1 MALVELRQ
9 LSIGYRGPALLEEVD
24 CLIEPGERIG
34 LLGRNGAGKTT
45 LMRLLSGQIQP
56 DHGEVRLTPGKRVA
70 ILPQDVPQSVTGTV
84 SEIVLQGLADVTA
97 VSDTPWKADQKVEQI
112 LSRMELDGE
121 ARFELLSS
129 GMKRRVLLAQSLVS
143 EPDLLLLDEPTN
155 HLDINAI
162 NWLEDFLARWN
173 ATFLF
178 VTHDRV
184 FLQKLA
190 TRILEIDRGRLF
202 DWACDYET
210 FLERKEAWLAAEESQ
225 AALFDKKLA
234 QEEVWIRTGVKAR
247 RTRNQGRVR
256 ALEAMRNQHQQRRT
270 QPGQVQME
278 IQTGQKSGQLVA
290 QAKNVAFA
298 YENKQIV
305 TDFSTTIMRGDKVG
319 VIGPNGVGKTT
330 LLRVLLGELT
340 PQAGTVR
347 LGTNL
352 QIAYFDQLREQLD
365 DEASVQDSIADGN
378 NRLLIN
384 NQPRHVI
391 GYLQDFL
398 FTPERARQ
406 LVKFLSGGERNR
418 LLLARLFAKPANVI
432 VLDEPTN
439 DLDAE
444 TLEMLEE
451 RLVEFPGTVLLVSHD
466 RAFLNNVVTSTIV
479 FEDGDVK
486 EYDGGYDD
494 WQRAK
499 RNAEQAKQ
507 KEISAANKAKALAV
521 KSGGE
526 STPVSDEPAAPKRK
540 MSFNEKRELET
551 LPATIERLE
560 RQIGEIHNQM
570 VEPGFFQQ
578 AGESISRVQLKLK
591 DLEAELADC
600 YERWELLEELSS

>member
-9 LSIGYRGPALLEEVD
+9 LSIGFRGPSLLEEVN

-45 LMRLLSGQIQP
+45 LMRLLSGQIEP
-56 DHGEVRLTPGKRVA
+56 DHGKVLLTPGKRVA
-70 ILPQDVPQSVTGTV
+70 VLPQDVPQSVSGTIH
-84 SEIVLQGLADVTA
+84 EIVLKGLAEVTA

-155 HLDINAI
+155 HLDIAAI

-173 ATFLF
+173 TTFLF

-225 AALFDKKLA
+225 SALFDKKLA

-256 ALEAMRNQHQQRRT
+256 ALEAMRLQHQQRRT

-290 QAKNVAFA
+290 EAKNVSFA

-305 TDFSTTIMRGDKVG
+305 TDFTTTIMRGDKVG

-330 LLRVLLGELT
+330 LLRVLLGELA
-340 PQAGTVR
+340 PQAGTMR

-365 DEASVQDSIADGN
+365 DEASVQDNIADGN

-384 NQPRHVI
+384 NQQRHVI

-444 TLEMLEE
+444 TLELLESL
-451 RLVEFPGTVLLVSHD
+451 LVEFAGTVLLVSHD

-479 FEDGDVK
+479 FEDGDVR
-486 EYDGGYDD
+486 EFDGGYDD

-499 RNAEQAKQ
+499 RNAEQARQ
-507 KEISAANKAKALAV
+507 KEAAANKAKANAAKTSGSGTAV
-521 KSGGE
+521 
-526 STPVSDEPAAPKRK
+526 STEPAAPKRK

-560 RQIGEIHNQM
+560 RQIGDIHNQM

-578 AGESISRVQLKLK
+578 PGETISRVQLKLK
-591 DLEAELADC
+591 DLEAELATC
-600 YERWELLEELSS
+600 FERWELLEELAN

>member
-1 MALVELRQ
+1 
-9 LSIGYRGPALLEEVD
+9 
-24 CLIEPGERIG
+24 
-34 LLGRNGAGKTT
+34 
-45 LMRLLSGQIQP
+45 MRLLSGQIQP

-70 ILPQDVPQSVTGTV
+70 ILPQDVPQSVSGSI
-84 SEIVLQGLADVTA
+84 SEIVLAGLADIPTA
-97 VSDTPWKADQKVEQI
+97 LETPWKADQKVEQI
-112 LSRMELDGE
+112 LSRMGLEGE
-121 ARFELLSS
+121 DRFELLSS
-129 GMKRRVLLAQSLVS
+129 GMKRRVLLAQSLVY
-143 EPDLLLLDEPTN
+143 EPDFLLFDEPTN
-155 HLDINAI
+155 HLEIPAKH
-162 NWLEDFLARWN
+162 WLEDFLARWN

-202 DWACDYET
+202 DWACDYQT
-210 FLERKEAWLAAEESQ
+210 FLERKEAHLAAEESQ

-256 ALEAMRNQHQQRRT
+256 ALEAMRKQHQQRRT

-290 QAKNVAFA
+290 QAKRVAFA

-319 VIGPNGVGKTT
+319 GIGPNGAGKTT

-365 DEASVQDSIADGN
+365 DNSSAQDNIAEGN
-378 NRLLIN
+378 DRLLIN
-384 NQPRHVI
+384 DQQRHVI

-398 FTPERARQ
+398 FSAERAR
-406 LVKFLSGGERNR
+406 LPVKFLSGGERNR
-418 LLLARLFAKPANVI
+418 LLLARLFAKPANII

-444 TLEMLEE
+444 TLELLES
-451 RLVEFPGTVLLVSHD
+451 RLVEFAGTVLLVSHD

-494 WQRAK
+494 WQRVK
-499 RNAEQAKQ
+499 RKAEQARQ
-507 KEISAANKAKALAV
+507 KEAAEANKAKSSGS
-521 KSGGE
+521 KSGAAQTSHGN
-526 STPVSDEPAAPKRK
+526 DEPAEPKRK
-540 MSFNEKRELET
+540 LTFNEKRELES
-551 LPATIERLE
+551 LPSAIERLE
-560 RQIGEIHNQM
+560 RQIAEIHDRM

-578 AGESISRVQLKLK
+578 PGESISRVQLKLK
-591 DLEAELADC
+591 DLEAELAQA
-600 YERWELLEELSS
+600 YERWELLEGLAN